1 MNEKIKKLA
10 KNIVDL
16 VADPDSLQD
25 LYDNLVHIMNKQSDY
40 FRLISPENQ
49 IKLLF
54 YIWSLKRSNNF
65 EIGEFLLNQIEFAHL
80 IMTEGDFHK
89 ETCEEC
95 NGNGETRCGRCGGGG
110 TVECSTCDGS
120 GKVECEDCEGS
131 GEGDDED
138 GKCDNCGGSGERD
151 CNDCGGDGSLDCGY
165 CNGGYEECDE
175 CNGAGDVETDELD
188 YYKYFICTWNKE
200 IKDRCE
206 ITAGTPQKT
215 MDEYDFD
222 RLRDQYIILTQ
233 SIEHSKLLSAIETNE
248 IYCTSYDDMPNLIS
262 EHGMK
267 ISSIDPNQKIFDDV

>member
-16 VADPDSLQD
+16 VSDPDSLQD
-25 LYDNLVHIMNKQSDY
+25 LYDNLVHLMNKQSDY

-54 YIWSLKRSNNF
+54 YIWSLKKSNNF

-95 NGNGETRCGRCGGGG
+95 SGNGETRCGECDGSGE
-110 TVECSTCDGS
+110 VECGNCDGS
-120 GKVECEDCEGS
+120 GKVECGDCGGS
-131 GEGDDED
+131 GVDDE
-138 GKCDNCGGSGERD
+138 GNPCDNCGGDGEENCGECDSSGKR
-151 CNDCGGDGSLDCGY
+151 DCGY
-165 CNGGYEECDE
+165 CNGGYEECRE
-175 CNGAGDVETDELD
+175 CDGSGDAETDELD

-262 EHGMK
+262 EHGMR
-267 ISSIDPNQKIFDDV
+267 ISSIDPNQKILDDV